1 MILVNRVSRLD
12 SAPMF
17 VKYFVSI
24 EELNRWIDNGY
35 LSFS

>member
-17 VKYFVSI
+17 VRYFVSI
-24 EELNRWIDNGY
+24 DELKEWIDNGY
-35 LSFS
+35 ISFT